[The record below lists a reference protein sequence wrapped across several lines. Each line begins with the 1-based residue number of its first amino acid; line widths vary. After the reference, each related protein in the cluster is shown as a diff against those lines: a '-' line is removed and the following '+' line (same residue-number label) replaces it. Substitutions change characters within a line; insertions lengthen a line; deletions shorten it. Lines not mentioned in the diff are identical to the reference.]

1 MKFLVLFSWQALHLW
16 TQMLLSVMMFAFAH
30 CYEFT
35 SQTLWYDRLVSSNCA
50 EGTSQLG
57 VANHNSK
64 LATGDHSCVVSLRAL
79 RLRFGFFMK
88 REIPYSKIRG
98 VEKVRRFY
106 SDSML
111 SLKNSFDHLNIKYNT
126 FDIISISVVG
136 SEDFVSELSLRC
148 ERALS
153 GA

>member
-1 MKFLVLFSWQALHLW
+1 M
-16 TQMLLSVMMFAFAH
+16 
-30 CYEFT
+30 
-35 SQTLWYDRLVSSNCA
+35 
-50 EGTSQLG
+50 
-57 VANHNSK
+57 
-64 LATGDHSCVVSLRAL
+64 SLRAL